1 MDIFCLP
8 MLAGSSN
15 IALLYESIGGDVMS
29 TESPDKQTQASTQSN
44 LDASKGGKARAEK
57 LPPEERREI
66 AQKAAE
72 ARWGALPQ
80 AILESSIIIAGRQI
94 ACAVLENGQRLLT
107 QETFL
112 TAIGRAGKAKG
123 GQGSVRL
130 SGSVDGL
137 PPFLAAQNLKTF
149 VNDKLRESTTPIVFR
164 STRGNRAFGYDA
176 RLLPMVC
183 EVYLK
188 ARDKKVLTDK
198 QEHIAL
204 TCDVLM
210 RGLAHVGIIALVD
223 EATGYQDI
231 RTQRE
236 LNELLELYVQEELRP
251 YLSKF
256 PNEFFKQVYKIYGW
270 NYTPGSTK
278 RTPQV
283 GKFINEYV
291 YKALPPNVLPKLQEL
306 NPVIK
311 ETGRR
316 KHKHF
321 QFMPDTGSD
330 HLDKQIVKVTT
341 LMEVADS
348 KREFEEFYAK
358 ACAPAYQQRLP
369 LVLDVDTGERKKAE
383 E

>member
-1 MDIFCLP
+1 MNTD
-8 MLAGSSN
+8 
-15 IALLYESIGGDVMS
+15 
-29 TESPDKQTQASTQSN
+29 SPYKQPEVTAPSN

-66 AQKAAE
+66 AQRAAE

-80 AILESSIIIAGRQI
+80 AILDGTIIIAGKEI

-112 TAIGRAGKAKG
+112 TAIGRAAKAKG

-130 SGSVDGL
+130 AASVDGL
-137 PPFLAAQNLKTF
+137 PPFLAAQNLKPF
-149 VNDKLRESTTPIVFR
+149 INEKLRESTTPIIFR
-164 STRGNRAFGYDA
+164 SVRGNRAFGYDA

-188 ARDKKVLTDK
+188 ARDEERKGKKVLTPA

-223 EATGYQDI
+223 EATGYQDL

-236 LNELLELYVQEELRP
+236 LNELLEMYVQEELRP
-251 YLSKF
+251 YLSRF

-270 NYTPGSTK
+270 KYTPGSTK

-283 GKFINEYV
+283 GRFINEYI
-291 YKALPPNVLPKLQEL
+291 YKGLPPNVLPKLQEL
-306 NPVIK
+306 NPVDK
-311 ETGRR
+311 ETKRR
-316 KHKHF
+316 RYKHF
-321 QFMPDTGSD
+321 QFMPDTGCE

-341 LMEVADS
+341 LLEVSDN
-348 KREFEEFYAK
+348 KREFDDFYDK
-358 ACAPAYQQRLP
+358 ACAPAYQQKLP
-369 LVLDVDTGERKKAE
+369 LVLDVDTGEVKKKE
-383 E
+383 G

>member
-1 MDIFCLP
+1 M
-8 MLAGSSN
+8 AEEN
-15 IALLYESIGGDVMS
+15 
-29 TESPDKQTQASTQSN
+29 TN
-44 LDASKGGKARAEK
+44 LNPSKGGLARAEK
-57 LPPEERREI
+57 LSPDHRKEI

-72 ARWGALPQ
+72 ARWGPLPQ
-80 AILESSIIIAGRQI
+80 AILESSIIIVQREV

-112 TAIGRAGKAKG
+112 MAIGRAGKAKG

-130 SGSVDGL
+130 AGSVDGL
-137 PPFLAAQNLKTF
+137 PPFLAANNLRPFINT
-149 VNDKLRESTTPIVFR
+149 KLRESTTPIVFR
-164 STRGNRAFGYDA
+164 SLRGNRAFGYDA

-188 ARDKKVLTDK
+188 ARDARVLTTA
-198 QEHIAL
+198 QEHIAV

-223 EATGYQDI
+223 EATGYQDL
-231 RTQRE
+231 RTQSE
-236 LNELLELYVQEELRP
+236 LNQLLEMYVQEELRP
-251 YLSKF
+251 YISRF
-256 PNEFFKQVYKIYGW
+256 PNEFFKQIYKIYGW
-270 NYTPGSTK
+270 PYKAGSTK
-278 RTPQV
+278 RPPLV

-291 YKALPPNVLPKLQEL
+291 YRGLPPNVLPKLQEL
-306 NPVIK
+306 NPVTDK
-311 ETGRR
+311 GWRR
-316 KHKHF
+316 WKHF

-341 LMEVADS
+341 LMEVSDN
-348 KREFEEFYAK
+348 KREFDEFYNK

-369 LVLDVDTGERKKAE
+369 LVLDVDTGERKKQEPE

>member
-1 MDIFCLP
+1 
-8 MLAGSSN
+8 
-15 IALLYESIGGDVMS
+15 MS
-29 TESPDKQTQASTQSN
+29 TESPDKDTQAFTLSN

-57 LPPEERREI
+57 LAPSERREI

-72 ARWGALPQ
+72 ARWGPLPQ
-80 AILESSIIIAGRQI
+80 AILESSIIIAGRHI

-130 SGSVDGL
+130 TSSVDGL
-137 PPFLAAQNLKTF
+137 PPFLAAQNLQPF
-149 VNDKLRESTTPIVFR
+149 VNEKLRESTTPIVFR
-164 STRGNRAFGYDA
+164 STRGIRAFGYDA

-188 ARDKKVLTDK
+188 ARDAKALTEK
-198 QEHIAL
+198 QDHIAQMA
-204 TCDVLM
+204 DILM

-236 LNELLELYVQEELRP
+236 LNQLLEMYVQEELRP
-251 YLSKF
+251 YIGRF

-270 NYTPGSTK
+270 KYTPGSTK

-283 GKFINEYV
+283 GKFINEYI

-306 NPVIK
+306 NPVDQ
-311 ETGRR
+311 ETKRR

-321 QFMPDTGSD
+321 QFMPDTGCD

-341 LMEVADS
+341 LLEVSDS
-348 KREFEEFYAK
+348 KRDFEEFYNR
-358 ACAPAYQQRLP
+358 ACSSAYQQRLP
-369 LVLDVDTGERKKAE
+369 LVLDVDTGERKKLDE
-383 E
+383 

>member
-1 MDIFCLP
+1 MADEN
-8 MLAGSSN
+8 A
-15 IALLYESIGGDVMS
+15 
-29 TESPDKQTQASTQSN
+29 N
-44 LDASKGGKARAEK
+44 LDPSKGGLARAEK
-57 LPPEERREI
+57 LSPEHRKEI

-72 ARWGALPQ
+72 ARWGPLPQ
-80 AILESSIIIAGRQI
+80 AILESSILIMQREI

-130 SGSVDGL
+130 AGSVDGL
-137 PPFLAAQNLKTF
+137 PPFLAAKNLRPFITE
-149 VNDKLRESTTPIVFR
+149 KLHESTTPIVFR
-164 STRGNRAFGYDA
+164 SLRGNRAFGYDA

-188 ARDKKVLTDK
+188 ARDARVLTPA
-198 QEHIAL
+198 QQHIAV

-223 EATGYQDI
+223 EATGYQDL
-231 RTQRE
+231 RTQSE
-236 LNELLELYVQEELRP
+236 LNQLLEMYVQEELRP
-251 YLSKF
+251 YISRF

-270 NYTPGSTK
+270 PYKAGSTK
-278 RTPQV
+278 RPPLV
-283 GKFINEYV
+283 GKFINEYI
-291 YKALPPNVLPKLQEL
+291 YRGLPPNVLPKLQEL
-306 NPVIK
+306 NPVTEK
-311 ETGRR
+311 GWRR
-316 KHKHF
+316 WKHF

-341 LMEVADS
+341 LMEVSDN
-348 KREFEEFYAK
+348 KREFDEFYNK

-369 LVLDVDTGERKKAE
+369 LVLDIDTGEMKKQQ
-383 E
+383 

>member
-1 MDIFCLP
+1 MDEQKTDVADETF
-8 MLAGSSN
+8 
-15 IALLYESIGGDVMS
+15 ALTAQV
-29 TESPDKQTQASTQSN
+29 AS
-44 LDASKGGKARAEK
+44 LGGKARAAK
-57 LPPEERREI
+57 LSSGERKEI
-66 AQKAAE
+66 AQQAAE

-80 AILESSIIIAGRQI
+80 AILDGAIIIAGRQI

-130 SGSVDGL
+130 TKSVDGL
-137 PPFLAAQNLKTF
+137 PPFLAANNLRPFIT
-149 VNDKLRESTTPIVFR
+149 DKLRESTTPIVFR
-164 STRGNRAFGYDA
+164 SVRGNRAFGYDA

-188 ARDKKVLTDK
+188 ARDSERQGKKVLTPA
-198 QEHIAL
+198 QEHISH

-223 EATGYQDI
+223 EATGYQDL

-236 LNELLELYVQEELRP
+236 LNELLEMYVQEELRP
-251 YLSKF
+251 YLKKF

-270 NYTPGSTK
+270 QYKPGSTK

-283 GKFINEYV
+283 GKFINEYI

-306 NPVIK
+306 NPVNK

-316 KHKHF
+316 RWKHF
-321 QFMPDTGSD
+321 QFMPDTGSE

-341 LMEVADS
+341 LLEVADN
-348 KREFEEFYAK
+348 KREFDEFYDK
-358 ACAPAYQQRLP
+358 ACSPAYQQRLP
-369 LVLDVDTGERKKAE
+369 LVLNVDTGELTKQE
-383 E
+383 D

>member
-1 MDIFCLP
+1 
-8 MLAGSSN
+8 
-15 IALLYESIGGDVMS
+15 MS
-29 TESPDKQTQASTQSN
+29 TESPDKDTQAATQSN

-57 LPPEERREI
+57 LPPEARREI
-66 AQKAAE
+66 AQRAAE

-80 AILESSIIIAGRQI
+80 AILESEIIIAGRQI

-107 QETFL
+107 QETFM
-112 TAIGRAGKAKG
+112 TAIGRAAKAKG

-130 SGSVDGL
+130 ANAVDGL
-137 PPFLAAQNLKTF
+137 PPFLAAQNLKPFITE
-149 VNDKLRESTTPIVFR
+149 KLRESTTPIIFR
-164 STRGNRAFGYDA
+164 SVRGNRGYGYDA

-198 QEHIAL
+198 QEHVAI

-223 EATGYQDI
+223 EATGYQDL

-256 PNEFFKQVYKIYGW
+256 PSEFFKQVYKIYGW
-270 NYTPGSTK
+270 PYKPGSTK
-278 RTPQV
+278 RSPQV
-283 GKFINEYV
+283 GKFINEYI

-306 NPVIK
+306 NPVDR

-316 KHKHF
+316 RFKHF
-321 QFMPDTGSD
+321 QFMPDTGSE
-330 HLDKQIVKVTT
+330 HLDKQIVKVIT
-341 LMEVADS
+341 LMEVSDS
-348 KREFEEFYAK
+348 KEEFKHNYDKVYARI
-358 ACAPAYQQRLP
+358 YQQKLP
-369 LVLDVDTGERKKAE
+369 LVLDVTTGERKKAE